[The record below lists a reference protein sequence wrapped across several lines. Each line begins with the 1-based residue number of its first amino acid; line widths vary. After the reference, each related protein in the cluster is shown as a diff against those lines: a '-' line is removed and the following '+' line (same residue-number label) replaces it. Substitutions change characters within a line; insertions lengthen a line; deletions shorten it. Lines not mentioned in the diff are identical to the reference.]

1 MRILVTLLLIAVC
14 ILPAGAQDSPLP
26 EVVAANADLSTLF
39 TLISAANLLETL
51 GDPAAEFT
59 LFAPSNAAFE
69 ALPAESA
76 EALLS
81 DQALLTRVLT
91 YHLVNGRISSA
102 DLTAMEGVT
111 GLGTMEMTA
120 LDAAP
125 LGSDLTVTNGEEGL
139 RIAGARV
146 LTADLAASN
155 GVVHI
160 IDRVLLPADVAAQI
174 GIETSEEATFALF
187 GTLNP
192 AGLENDAV
200 FMTDAALANAIT
212 GSSAFTDVA
221 SVQSVA
227 FDSAGSMY
235 VTVDLEVDAD
245 GRGTAGG
252 LLIYDDVEPRR
263 IAGDATGL
271 ISPKGLQVLETLGVV
286 AIADNGA
293 RDVKLFALDANG
305 NAAPSAVIPVGEE
318 GSVWDIWYD
327 LINDTLYTAKT
338 NGELTAYDLFS
349 QTMGADGPDRVIV
362 PTGDD
367 GEKISVNLHGIDVD
381 YDNNTVMLSDVGDAQ
396 NNADGQIFV
405 MIAIS
410 ISDGPT
416 PVDARIAGDQTGLGN
431 PVDLIYDGSG
441 IFIAEKSN
449 DGVLYYADILDRKG
463 ELNIAPDA
471 AQPALKAESVAIFPT
486 RESHHIAEMMPTEE

>member
-1 MRILVTLLLIAVC
+1 MRILVTILLIVVC
-14 ILPAGAQDSPLP
+14 LVPASAQDPALS

-39 TLISAANLLETL
+39 TLISTANLLETL
-51 GDPAAEFT
+51 SDSASEFT
-59 LFAPSNAAFE
+59 LFAPTNAAFE
-69 ALPAESA
+69 ALSA
-76 EALLS
+76 EAAEVLLS
-81 DQALLTRVLT
+81 DPALLTRVLT

-111 GLGTMEMTA
+111 GIGTMEMPA
-120 LDAAP
+120 LDKEP
-125 LGSDLTVTNGEEGL
+125 LGSDLTVTNDDEGL
-139 RIAGARV
+139 RIDGASI
-146 LTADLAASN
+146 LTADLPASN

-160 IDRVLLPADVAAQI
+160 IDRVLLPVDVAVQL
-174 GIETSEEATFALF
+174 GIEMSEETAFALF

-200 FMTDAALANAIT
+200 FMTDAALTNAIV
-212 GSSAFTDVA
+212 GSSAFINVA

-235 VTVDLEVDAD
+235 VTVDIEIDAD

-252 LLIYDDVEPRR
+252 LLIYDDIKPRR
-263 IAGDATGL
+263 IAGEATGL

-293 RDVKLFALDANG
+293 RDVKLFAMDADG
-305 NAAPSAVIPVGEE
+305 NAAPSAVISIGEE

-338 NGELTAYDLFS
+338 NGELAAYDLFS
-349 QTMGADGPDRVIV
+349 QTMGADGPDRIII
-362 PTGDD
+362 PTDGQ

-381 YDNNTVMLSDVGDAQ
+381 YDNNTIILSDVGDAQ
-396 NNADGQIFV
+396 NATDGQIFV
-405 MIAIS
+405 MIAVS

-416 PVDARIAGDQTGLGN
+416 PVDLRIAGDQTGLGN

-449 DGVLYYADILDRKG
+449 DTVLYYADILGREGD
-463 ELNIAPDA
+463 LNVAPDA
-471 AQPALKAESVAIFPT
+471 MQPAVKAESVAIFPT
-486 RESHHIAEMMPTEE
+486 RESAMIADMMPME